1 MTAHPLGDWRC
12 ECGDLNG
19 YHESFCYR
27 CGAGQPDVLTDHQN
41 EYAYHLEQAN
51 EARENRD
58 RAILAALTE
67 GYTHTQ
73 IAEATGLTR
82 GRIGQ
87 IANRKDTP

>member
-1 MTAHPLGDWRC
+1 MTL
-12 ECGDLNG
+12 
-19 YHESFCYR
+19 
-27 CGAGQPDVLTDHQN
+27 AGLT
-41 EYAYHLEQAN
+41 EYADTERYTAELHA

-87 IANRKDTP
+87 IANRKDKP

>member
-1 MTAHPLGDWRC
+1 MTDYADWT
-12 ECGDLNG
+12 
-19 YHESFCYR
+19 
-27 CGAGQPDVLTDHQN
+27 DVGTRLHNLRELADSHARWQKG
-41 EYAYHLEQAN
+41 EA

-87 IANRKDTP
+87 IANRKDKP